1 MLNLLKNNL
10 FGYYARN
17 STCIGCLLDRT
28 DYSNYKNFTKEYDKF
43 IRENGFTC
51 SCCFYIFLQIFKEK
65 DNVSYKK
72 LLNYMLENNNIDYT
86 FPCVNKNNSEKMK
99 QIILNSF
106 VVELD
111 IE

>member
-17 STCIGCLLDRT
+17 ATCEGCLLDCSAN
-28 DYSNYKNFTKEYDKF
+28 SNHKEISKEYRKF
-43 IRENGFTC
+43 VVENGLNC
-51 SCCFYIFLQIFKEK
+51 SNCFYSFLQILKERNNK
-65 DNVSYKK
+65 AYKK

-86 FPCVNKNNSEKMK
+86 FPCVDKNDKTK
-99 QIILNSF
+99 QIILNSI